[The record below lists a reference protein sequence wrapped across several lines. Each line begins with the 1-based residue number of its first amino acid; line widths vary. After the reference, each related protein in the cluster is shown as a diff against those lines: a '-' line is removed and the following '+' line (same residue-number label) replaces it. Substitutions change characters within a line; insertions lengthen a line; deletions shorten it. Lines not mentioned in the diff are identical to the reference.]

1 MHWQPIDIPAPPPFF
16 FVEGGGNGYVRWRIL
31 CAIGCIGV
39 VRKDADHDRDHDRE
53 QERCT
58 DERRADHLD
67 ADRQILRRDAQCRRP
82 QTLGDRLRLVALR
95 LRLILAPRHVA

>member
-31 CAIGCIGV
+31 CAIGCVGV
-39 VRKDADHDRDHDRE
+39 VRKDADHDRE
-53 QERCT
+53 QERST

-67 ADRQILRRDAQCRRP
+67 ADRQILRRDAQRCRAKAVRDP
-82 QTLGDRLRLVALR
+82 LRLIALR